1 MFRKIA
7 CLMMAAVMIFS
18 LSACGKAR
26 PEDGEISVSIE
37 ETPGGQVP
45 DGQEKDAQEPGTS
58 LDETEAAQ
66 QEQTASGTGN
76 TLVVYFSWSG
86 NTEEMASYLA
96 EQAGGDLL
104 EIEPAVPYPED
115 YSECGDVAKNE
126 RDEDERPAIENLP
139 ESLEQYDTILVG
151 YPIWWHTVP
160 MIIGTFLESYDLTG
174 TDIYPFSQS
183 ASMDTEQFENSMDFV
198 RESAGNANVHEGL
211 FAEPSDTE
219 AIDRYLTENG
229 LIQ

>member
-1 MFRKIA
+1 MKQRQRSRSRLLPVQEIHWSCTSPGLEIQKKWPPIWPNRR
-7 CLMMAAVMIFS
+7 
-18 LSACGKAR
+18 G
-26 PEDGEISVSIE
+26 GE
-37 ETPGGQVP
+37 
-45 DGQEKDAQEPGTS
+45 
-58 LDETEAAQ
+58 
-66 QEQTASGTGN
+66 
-76 TLVVYFSWSG
+76 
-86 NTEEMASYLA
+86 
-96 EQAGGDLL
+96 LL

-151 YPIWWHTVP
+151 YPIWWHTAP